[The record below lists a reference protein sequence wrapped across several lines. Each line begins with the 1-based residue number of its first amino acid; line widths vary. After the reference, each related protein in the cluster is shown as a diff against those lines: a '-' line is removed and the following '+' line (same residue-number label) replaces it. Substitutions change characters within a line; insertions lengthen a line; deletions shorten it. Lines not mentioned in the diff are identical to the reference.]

1 LTGTSSLYG
10 KRAPGS
16 IGQRATLLGVR
27 VGACLLVS
35 LFALVPAAGAR
46 VQKAAPVAIFYYPW
60 YGTPGQDG
68 AYQHWHQNGHAPPSD
83 LASSFYP
90 ARGIYSSSDPKVL
103 DGQLREI
110 ARAGIG
116 EIVTSWWGR
125 GSAEDVRLPAVIRAA
140 RAHGVTVAA
149 HLEPYGG
156 RTIAGTGLDIAYL
169 RTLGIRDFFV
179 YHATDFPA
187 TGWQALTATLSG
199 VRLFAQTPLVGFAK
213 TGGFQGVYTYD
224 ILTYRGRTFARLCN
238 QAHRQHLLCAPSIGP
253 GYSARRA
260 TGDARILARRGGN
273 TYDAMW
279 RAALR
284 AHADV
289 ATITSYNEWLEGT
302 QIEPA
307 RKRDGYASY
316 DGAWQKHGRTAET
329 SYLAR
334 TTYWSQRFVASR

>member
-1 LTGTSSLYG
+1 M
-10 KRAPGS
+10 
-16 IGQRATLLGVR
+16 R

-46 VQKAAPVAIFYYPW
+46 VHKTAPVAIFYYPW
-60 YGTPGQDG
+60 YGTPAHDG
-68 AYQHWHQNGHAPPSD
+68 VYQHWQQNGHTPPGD
-83 LASSFYP
+83 IASSFYP
-90 ARGIYSSSDPKVL
+90 ARGVYSSSDTKVL
-103 DGQLREI
+103 DGQLLEI

-116 EIVTSWWGR
+116 EIVTTWWGR
-125 GSAEDVRLPAVIRAA
+125 GSAEDVRLPSVIRAA
-140 RAHGVTVAA
+140 RAQGVQVAA

-156 RTIAGTGLDIAYL
+156 RTVAGTARDIAYL

-187 TGWQALTATLSG
+187 TEWQAFTATLSG

-238 QAHRQHLLCAPSIGP
+238 QAHRQHLLCAPSVGP
-253 GYSARRA
+253 GYSAQRA
-260 TGDARILARRGGN
+260 TGDTRVVARRGGK

-279 RAALR
+279 RAALG
-284 AHADV
+284 AHADL

-316 DGAWQKHGRTAET
+316 EGAWGKHARAAET
-329 SYLAR
+329 AYLAR
-334 TTYWSQRFVASR
+334 TTHWSQRFTASR

>member
-1 LTGTSSLYG
+1 MARQRGTS
-10 KRAPGS
+10 RH
-16 IGQRATLLGVR
+16 RATLRGVR

-35 LFALVPAAGAR
+35 LFALAPAAGAR
-46 VQKAAPVAIFYYPW
+46 VHKTAPVAIFYYPW
-60 YGTPGQDG
+60 YGSPSQDG
-68 AYQHWHQNGHAPPSD
+68 AYQHWHQNGHTPPSD
-83 LASSFYP
+83 IASSFYP
-90 ARGIYSSSDPKVL
+90 ARGVYSSSDTKVL
-103 DGQLREI
+103 DAQLREI

-125 GSAEDVRLPAVIRAA
+125 GSAEDARLPAVIRAA

-156 RTIAGTGLDIAYL
+156 RTIDGTALDIAYL
-169 RTLGIRDFFV
+169 RALGIRDFFV
-179 YHATDFPA
+179 YHATDFTA
-187 TGWQALTATLSG
+187 TEWQPFTATLSG

-213 TGGFQGVYTYD
+213 AGGFQGVYTYD

-238 QAHRQHLLCAPSIGP
+238 QAHRQHLLCAPSVGP

-260 TGDARILARRGGN
+260 TGDTRVVARRGGN

-279 RAALR
+279 RAALG

-289 ATITSYNEWLEGT
+289 ATITSYNEWLEGP

-316 DGAWQKHGRTAET
+316 DGAWRKHGRAAET
-329 SYLAR
+329 AYLVR
-334 TTYWSQRFVASR
+334 TTHWSRRFTASR